1 VTTHQAPTD
10 RWDRRLRLAPDVA
23 LRLRGGQ
30 VEITL
35 GDRRHVAEM
44 RVLGILELFAY
55 PMSLREAFGRLGA
68 AGTQE
73 FVQAQRI
80 VFRLCD
86 KRVLVDV
93 DRESPRFASG
103 FGAPWAHVAMLDDVT
118 RTSAFVRA
126 IHATVRPG
134 DVVLDVGTGTGVLAV
149 EAARAGARRVYAVEQ
164 RGIGE
169 GARDVFG
176 ANGLAD
182 RIEVVQGR
190 STSITLP
197 EKADVLVSEILGNDP
212 LAEGMLSTFQDARER
227 HLKPGARVVPGAVT
241 MFALPV
247 DLPDEYLDAHTF
259 SAANVARWR
268 EDFSIDFGPLTR
280 FGVQV
285 TNLPNVKPQLA
296 REWATIGDSVELA
309 RIDLTRGD
317 RVRPRTVPFVARSK
331 ARCLGL
337 LLYFEAELAPGVVL
351 STAPD
356 AAADDNHWTCCVFRA
371 SERPTLSAGDVACI
385 EFSAGAGQTVL
396 RVR

>member
-1 VTTHQAPTD
+1 MTTHQTPTD
-10 RWDRRLRLAPDVA
+10 GWDRLLCLAQDVA
-23 LRLRGGQ
+23 LRLRGGR
-30 VEITL
+30 VEITM

-55 PMSLREAFGRLGA
+55 PMSLREAFDRLGA
-68 AGTQE
+68 AGTEE
-73 FVQAQRI
+73 FIQGK
-80 VFRLCD
+80 RLVLRLRD
-86 KRVLVDV
+86 QRVLVDV

-118 RTSAFVRA
+118 RTSAFARA

-149 EAARAGARRVYAVEQ
+149 EAAHAGARRVYAVEQ

-169 GARDVFG
+169 GARDVFR

-182 RIEVVQGR
+182 RIEVVEGR
-190 STSITLP
+190 STSIALP
-197 EKADVLVSEILGNDP
+197 EKADVLVGEILGNDP
-212 LAEGMLSTFQDARER
+212 LAEGILSTFRDARER
-227 HLKPGARVVPGAVT
+227 HLKPRARMVPGAVT
-241 MFALPV
+241 VFALPV

-268 EDFSIDFGPLTR
+268 QDFSIDFGPLTS

-285 TNLPNVKPQLA
+285 TNLPNVKPQTA
-296 REWATIGDSVELA
+296 RGWVTIGDPIELA

-317 RVRPRTVPFVARSK
+317 RVRPRTVPFVARSR

-337 LLYFEAELAPGVVL
+337 LLYFEADLAPGVLL

-371 SERPTLSAGDVACI
+371 AERPTLSAGDVACI
-385 EFSAGAGQTVL
+385 EFSAATGQTVL